1 MHSVDSTAESGR
13 SGSKSAVADTGQG
26 RRAAVAAYV
35 GSMLEYYDYF
45 IYASAAALVFG
56 TVFFPAAGDLSLLV
70 SLASFGVA
78 YVARPFGALL
88 WGHFGDKLSRKKI
101 LVLTLLMMGVATLT
115 IGLIPSYDQIGIA
128 APIALVLMRI
138 VQGISAAGETA
149 GAVSLVVESSGESR
163 KAFNASWIQSG
174 NLSGFILA
182 NLVFVPIAMLPDEQ
196 LMTWGWRIP
205 FLLSGL
211 LIVVGFV
218 IRRSLEDPPE
228 FLQARAR
235 NKAEAKGVS
244 PLRELAR
251 NHKGAVLTL
260 AALGLFQGTH
270 TMVTV
275 LGLAYSTKV
284 VGLVN
289 SSVLWMLVAVS
300 AIALVT
306 VPLGGWLSDRFGCK
320 PVFLYGA
327 IVSIP
332 AFAFY
337 LWSFTTGNLV
347 LIYASAVLTYALVYS
362 IGNGSTMAL
371 FAAQFDVRVRYSG
384 LAVGMQLAGLVFGFS
399 PSVAIALVDGDPAN
413 WVYAA
418 GVQATL
424 CTIAAGACYFARGTS
439 KASATPA
446 RHLDPTHAHA

>member
-1 MHSVDSTAESGR
+1 MHQSDGMAVPAETSISRTAEQS
-13 SGSKSAVADTGQG
+13 
-26 RRAAVAAYV
+26 RRATLAAYF

-56 TVFFPAAGDLSLLV
+56 TVFFPAAGDLSLLI
-70 SLASFGVA
+70 SLTSFGVA

-88 WGHFGDKLSRKKI
+88 WGHFGDKLSRKQ
-101 LVLTLLMMGVATLT
+101 VLMMTLVMMGTATLV
-115 IGLIPSYDQIGIA
+115 IGLIPSYEQIGIA
-128 APIALVLMRI
+128 APIVLMLMRI

-196 LMTWGWRIP
+196 LMSWGWRIP
-205 FLLSGL
+205 FLFSAA
-211 LIVVGFV
+211 LIVLGFV
-218 IRRSLEDPPE
+218 IRRGLEDPAE
-228 FLQARAR
+228 FI
-235 NKAEAKGVS
+235 EAKSESTESVS

-275 LGLAYSTKV
+275 FGLAYATKV
-284 VGLVN
+284 VGLA
-289 SSVLWMLVAVS
+289 SSTVLWMLVAVS
-300 AIALVT
+300 ALALVT
-306 VPLGGWLSDRFGCK
+306 VPFGGWLSDRIGCK
-320 PVFLYGA
+320 PVFLYGSL
-327 IVSIP
+327 VSIP

-347 LIYASAVLTYALVYS
+347 LMYVAAILTYALVYS

-371 FAAQFDVRVRYSG
+371 FAGQFDVRVRYSG
-384 LAVGMQLAGLVFGFS
+384 LAIGMQLAGLVFGFA
-399 PSVAIALVDGDPAN
+399 PSVAIALVGGDPKN
-413 WVYAA
+413 WIYAA
-418 GVQATL
+418 LAQATL
-424 CTIAAGACYFARGTS
+424 CLVASIGCIFARENPRTS
-439 KASATPA
+439 ASGIDASAKEDA
-446 RHLDPTHAHA
+446 NA

>member
-1 MHSVDSTAESGR
+1 MHQNDGTAVPVEASR
-13 SGSKSAVADTGQG
+13 SGTARQS
-26 RRAAVAAYV
+26 RRATLAAYF

-56 TVFFPAAGDLSLLV
+56 TVFFPSAGNLSLLI
-70 SLASFGVA
+70 SLTSFGVA

-88 WGHFGDKLSRKKI
+88 WGHFGDKLSRKQV
-101 LVLTLLMMGVATLT
+101 LVLTLVMMGSATLV
-115 IGLIPSYDQIGIA
+115 IGLIPSYERIGTA
-128 APIALVLMRI
+128 APILLMLMRI

-196 LMTWGWRIP
+196 LMSWGWRIP
-205 FLLSGL
+205 FLLSAV
-211 LIVVGFV
+211 LIVLGFL
-218 IRRSLEDPPE
+218 IRRGLEDPAE
-228 FLQARAR
+228 FT
-235 NKAEAKGVS
+235 EAKADSNAESIS

-251 NHKGAVLTL
+251 HNKGAVLTL

-275 LGLAYSTKV
+275 FGLAYATKV
-284 VGLVN
+284 VGLV
-289 SSVLWMLVAVS
+289 SSTVLWMLVAVS
-300 AIALVT
+300 ATALVT
-306 VPLGGWLSDRFGCK
+306 VPFGGWLSDRIGCK

-327 IVSIP
+327 LVSAP

-347 LIYASAVLTYALVYS
+347 LMYIAAILTYALVYS

-371 FAAQFDVRVRYSG
+371 FAGQFDVRVRYSG
-384 LAVGMQLAGLVFGFS
+384 LAVGMQIAGLVFGFA
-399 PSVAIALVDGDPAN
+399 PSVAIALVGGDPQN
-413 WVYAA
+413 WIYAA
-418 GVQATL
+418 LVQAAL
-424 CTIAAGACYFARGTS
+424 CLVAVIGCLFARGTVR
-439 KASATPA
+439 TPA
-446 RHLDPTHAHA
+446 PSAQDRIKAAINA